1 MSLTKLSQFYICKI
15 TIQFGGKNKRKF
27 MISQM
32 KELFLSFQ
40 NTQMSAQQN
49 ILDETIE
56 NWMAEGQEKQIDDIL
71 VLGVK
76 I

>member
-1 MSLTKLSQFYICKI
+1 M
-15 TIQFGGKNKRKF
+15 
-27 MISQM
+27 
-32 KELFLSFQ
+32 
-40 NTQMSAQQN
+40 QMSAQQN